1 LFDPNGTSSDFSCRL
16 KEIDKAISKKEEKLL
31 EEKKKRDERERE
43 KAKEK
48 EENRKKEQE
57 LLQNQAER
65 QEQKRMEKEQKRIIL
80 QKRMEEERERERE
93 REKERER
100 ERERE
105 RKREREREK
114 RQKQQN
120 SAAAAEMILNVL
132 QSGNFDE
139 AQKRF
144 RTALEEKAHILDL
157 AAIRRLA
164 SAFTKFAK
172 LDLNIRK
179 VIIKEGSNEDIIPMV
194 LALIPCVSE
203 SNPNLSEALIY
214 CAKYQGYF
222 RLFKAILKQLPT
234 IKISQLPI
242 LGAIE
247 HGDREMLALLLH
259 AGACP
264 NFDRG
269 PFGVT
274 ALHAAIPKGEEWV
287 KMLLLAGA
295 DCNVADSQAGSTPLH
310 EACKI
315 SDAAT
320 SRKLVALMIEHGKV
334 NVSIKNKQKKTAL
347 QIAQHQSVKEMLTHL
362 QQADIKPKMK
372 LTELSNSKIPKERD
386 SISSSVNAQQAV
398 IPSPHAIQNKS
409 VTEKKEDAKP
419 LLTVEQRLRAMHSSL
434 ELSLTCKEQRKYPA
448 VNDKITACNKK
459 RPFEMNVEDSLTKRA
474 NISSV
479 VDAFD
484 PIVSVVEINEPN
496 AQEQQAAEEEYMT
509 FEEDISA
516 TIVSSEAA
524 WDLRFTR
531 EFKEQ
536 LFALHRQPIALQ
548 SLLRNLGKLA
558 AGEFSRGLY
567 KQLKG
572 VPKSLRIYESPVKT
586 FNDGGRFLWQF
597 AVDYR

>member
-1 LFDPNGTSSDFSCRL
+1 MFG
-16 KEIDKAISKKEEKLL
+16 
-31 EEKKKRDERERE
+31 
-43 KAKEK
+43 
-48 EENRKKEQE
+48 
-57 LLQNQAER
+57 
-65 QEQKRMEKEQKRIIL
+65 M
-80 QKRMEEERERERE
+80 
-93 REKERER
+93 
-100 ERERE
+100 
-105 RKREREREK
+105 
-114 RQKQQN
+114 
-120 SAAAAEMILNVL
+120 
-132 QSGNFDE
+132 
-139 AQKRF
+139 
-144 RTALEEKAHILDL
+144 
-157 AAIRRLA
+157 
-164 SAFTKFAK
+164 
-172 LDLNIRK
+172 
-179 VIIKEGSNEDIIPMV
+179 
-194 LALIPCVSE
+194 
-203 SNPNLSEALIY
+203 
-214 CAKYQGYF
+214 
-222 RLFKAILKQLPT
+222 
-234 IKISQLPI
+234 ISQ
-242 LGAIE
+242 
-247 HGDREMLALLLH
+247 H
-259 AGACP
+259 
-264 NFDRG
+264 
-269 PFGVT
+269 
-274 ALHAAIPKGEEWV
+274 
-287 KMLLLAGA
+287 
-295 DCNVADSQAGSTPLH
+295 
-310 EACKI
+310 
-315 SDAAT
+315 
-320 SRKLVALMIEHGKV
+320 
-334 NVSIKNKQKKTAL
+334 
-347 QIAQHQSVKEMLTHL
+347 
-362 QQADIKPKMK
+362 
-372 LTELSNSKIPKERD
+372 
-386 SISSSVNAQQAV
+386 SS
-398 IPSPHAIQNKS
+398 PRAIQNKS

>member
-1 LFDPNGTSSDFSCRL
+1 M
-16 KEIDKAISKKEEKLL
+16 L

-65 QEQKRMEKEQKRIIL
+65 QEIL
-80 QKRMEEERERERE
+80 QKEM
-93 REKERER
+93 
-100 ERERE
+100 
-105 RKREREREK
+105 EK

-144 RTALEEKAHILDL
+144 RKALEEKAHILDL

-214 CAKYQGYF
+214 CAKYQDYF
-222 RLFKAILKQLPT
+222 PLFRAILKQLPT

-242 LGAIE
+242 MGAIE

-295 DCNVADSQAGSTPLH
+295 DCNLADSKTDSTPLH

-372 LTELSNSKIPKERD
+372 LTELSNSKIPKEPL
-386 SISSSVNAQQAV
+386 SSVNAQQAV
-398 IPSPHAIQNKS
+398 IPSPHAIQTKS
-409 VTEKKEDAKP
+409 VTEKKEDAKH
-419 LLTVEQRLRAMHSSL
+419 LFTVEQRLRAMHSSL
-434 ELSLTCKEQRKYPA
+434 ELSLTRKEQRKYPA
-448 VNDKITACNKK
+448 VNDKITACNEK

-479 VDAFD
+479 VDASD

-496 AQEQQAAEEEYMT
+496 TQEQQAAEEEYMT
-509 FEEDISA
+509 IEEDISA
-516 TIVSSEAA
+516 TIVSSDAA

-536 LFALHRQPIALQ
+536 LFALHRQPRALR